1 MNSHADIQ
9 KHLPAYCGG
18 DLEAA
23 ERELVETHLA
33 ECPDCRSELA
43 NLQTTLRLIRTTPE
57 VEPPPWLTGRIM
69 ARIREQ
75 QTEKRGWLLRMFYPL
90 HIKLP
95 LEAIALL
102 MVCVSGYYL
111 SRTVETELKAPHV
124 TQETPRRKDKPVPSA
139 EQPPASPPRA
149 PVPEAVV
156 LPAPA
161 PASTAPKT
169 PADAPAFAPA
179 PPAIKL
185 EQAAPAAET
194 YNRSREAAP
203 EIQEKA
209 VRGALKS
216 ESKAFSSAPAGRAAD
231 TLSGQHVARL
241 TLHLAVA
248 DPSNATAA
256 IRSAAINSGATVI
269 EERQPSPDHITIRI
283 PASRAAELFERIAR
297 IGRIVERPQSP
308 ESVQELEVTIRW

>member
-18 DLEAA
+18 DLEPA

-75 QTEKRGWLLRMFYPL
+75 QTEKRSWLPRLFYPL

-111 SRTVETELKAPHV
+111 SRTVETELQAPHV
-124 TQETPRRKDKPVPSA
+124 TEEAPRKNAVQA
-139 EQPPASPPRA
+139 PAA
-149 PVPEAVV
+149 DHQ
-156 LPAPA
+156 PAPA
-161 PASTAPKT
+161 PMPRAPAPKAVDQPVSSSPT
-169 PADAPAFAPA
+169 PPSSPAPTTPAFAPS
-179 PPAIKL
+179 PPVSRP
-185 EQAAPAAET
+185 EQAAPVM
-194 YNRSREAAP
+194 
-203 EIQEKA
+203 QEKA
-209 VRGALKS
+209 ARDALKS
-216 ESKAFSSAPAGRAAD
+216 EPKAFSATPAGRAAD

-241 TLHLAVA
+241 TLRLAVA
-248 DPSNATAA
+248 DPSNAAA
-256 IRSAAINSGATVI
+256 AVRSAAINSGATVI

-283 PASRAAELFERIAR
+283 PVTRTAELFDHIAR
-297 IGRIVERPQSP
+297 IGRIVERPQLT
-308 ESVQELEVTIRW
+308 ESVEVLEVTIRW